1 MTHLTLSGE
10 ADLLGVRFARSPVW
24 EAHSAVLAVAGPE
37 PQPHHASWLA
47 SVRGDIAALDIAPLV
62 AVGVGTGWVPDFI
75 TPPPSGPTPT
85 FADQLA
91 QIRRTPLDQVAA
103 ELARCRAA
111 ARSDSSMPLLDEL
124 VADPARARQVL
135 AAALVR
141 AWDALVAP
149 HWPRISALVDADVA
163 YRSRRLAR
171 AGLGAMLDSLHPRI
185 RLSGLT
191 VVIDDSSDEQ
201 TALAGRGLVLMPSAY
216 VWPNVVAIIEPP
228 WQPTIVYPARGIAD
242 LWRDPDLPS
251 RALARLLGET
261 RALVLGSLDE
271 PVSTTALALRL
282 DRSASGVSGHLLALR
297 EAGLVRA
304 TRHGH
309 ELRYAR
315 TALGSAVLRG
325 AESAGSTPPR
335 RHS

>member
-1 MTHLTLSGE
+1 LSIVTHLTLSGE
-10 ADLLGVRFARSPVW
+10 ADLLSVRFARSPIW
-24 EAHSAVLAVAGPE
+24 EAQSAVMALVGAE

-47 SVRGDIAALDIAPLV
+47 SVRNDIAALELAPLV
-62 AVGVGTGWVPDFI
+62 AVGVSTRWVPDFI

-85 FADQLA
+85 FGEQLA
-91 QIRRTPLDQVAA
+91 QIQSTPLDQVAA

-111 ARSDSSMPLLDEL
+111 ARSDASIPLLDEL

-135 AAALVR
+135 AAALER

-149 HWPRISALVDADVA
+149 HWLRISALVDSDVA

-171 AGLGAMLDSLHPRI
+171 AGLGSMLDSLHPRI

-191 VVIDDSSDEQ
+191 VVIDDASDERI
-201 TALAGRGLVLMPSAY
+201 AVAGRGLVLMPSAY
-216 VWPNVVAIIEPP
+216 VWPSVVAIIEPP

-242 LWRDPDLPS
+242 LWRDPLLPS
-251 RALARLLGET
+251 KALARLVGET
-261 RALVLGSLDE
+261 RAVVLGSLDE
-271 PVSTTALALRL
+271 PVSTTTLAARL
-282 DRSASGVSGHLLALR
+282 GRSASGVSGHLLALR
-297 EAGLVRA
+297 AAGLVRSS
-304 TRHGH
+304 RHGH

-325 AESAGSTPPR
+325 SDSVTLSQP
-335 RHS
+335 